1 MTGPKC
7 TAAAFARRPRVPH
20 DAATGMQSEIE
31 YDAIVVGAGAG
42 GLTAACVAA
51 AEGLKT
57 LLVEKSPLVGGTT
70 AVSGGMVW
78 IPANPKMAAAGV
90 EDSVDNEIGRAHV

>member
-1 MTGPKC
+1 
-7 TAAAFARRPRVPH
+7 
-20 DAATGMQSEIE
+20 MQSETE

-78 IPANPKMAAAGV
+78 IPANPKMAAAGAQ
-90 EDSVDNEIGRAHV
+90 DSVE